1 MTSFHDFSSVRS
13 RHLIEMYINSL
24 SILNMNKLWIAS
36 PELRYKISKKL
47 CVSGQSGMSSVQLW
61 DSNG

>member
-1 MTSFHDFSSVRS
+1 MIFRLARF
-13 RHLIEMYINSL
+13 RHLIEMCINSL